1 MQLFPDEPDFIP
13 GTKGFADVDAA
24 SQPHDLLQR
33 AETGKQLSDLLERI
47 AQPLVVALDGE
58 WGSGKSHFLK
68 LWTGAHGRENGGKAR
83 VVYFD
88 AFEHDFLDD
97 PLIGLVGAI
106 AATHEPTGRIASGV
120 KKLKEFGAILARPLS
135 RVAVAVATGG
145 ASELAAAALDPIVA
159 ATGAELSAL
168 AEDFWKKEDGRR
180 AAMVE
185 FRRALSALTSGP
197 DGEQKLIIVVDELD
211 RCRPDFALNLLEV
224 IKHFFSVPNVH
235 FVLGVNLDALAHS
248 VRARY
253 GQGCDAGLYLQ
264 KFVHLTMR
272 LPRFLTTGVGA
283 HVAVAYLTYIAR
295 TGGLDNKT
303 QSELEKHIEQIVLTR
318 EISLRDIERIVANL
332 LLVPKLKEMQGT
344 LQSLIITAI
353 LLRVLDPLL
362 YRELREQTLRK
373 DKLDEFYGMQIENRN
388 RSFIFD
394 FLSELWDLILRPS
407 LEDSDIKRI
416 RDFLPGCRFGTPREY
431 IEGVFRY
438 HLDTFTLTP

>member
-47 AQPLVVALDGE
+47 TQPLVVALDGE

-68 LWTGAHGRENGGKAR
+68 LWTGAHGENGGKAR

-106 AATHEPTGRIASGV
+106 AATHEPTGKIESGLATLRKWGAKLAKPAARITIA
-120 KKLKEFGAILARPLS
+120 A
-135 RVAVAVATGG
+135 ATGG
-145 ASELAAAALDPIVA
+145 ASELAAAIADPIIS
-159 ATGAELSAL
+159 ATGDELTSL
-168 AEDFWKKEDGRR
+168 AEDFCKKEDGRR

-264 KFVHLTMR
+264 KFVHVTME
-272 LPRFLTTGVGA
+272 LPRQTRRHTGSPDVALTYYDAVSARMGVGVETHSVLRA
-283 HVAVAYLTYIAR
+283 HL
-295 TGGLDNKT
+295 GLVVKA
-303 QSELEKHIEQIVLTR
+303 KRV
-318 EISLRDIERIVANL
+318 SLRDIQRIL
-332 LLVPKLKEMQGT
+332 GHTLLVPNCERMAPGYRMLA
-344 LQSLIITAI
+344 ITAI
-353 LLRVLDPLL
+353 LLRVLAPETYQKLRRKQVSN
-362 YRELREQTLRK
+362 REIL
-373 DKLDEFYGMQIENRN
+373 EFYGILNEQTDDSMRTFPSALNRLWKMVAGSGSDNDLSGVLGDFFGGN
-388 RSFIFD
+388 R
-394 FLSELWDLILRPS
+394 
-407 LEDSDIKRI
+407 
-416 RDFLPGCRFGTPREY
+416 RDYVEQFFQN
-431 IEGVFRY
+431 